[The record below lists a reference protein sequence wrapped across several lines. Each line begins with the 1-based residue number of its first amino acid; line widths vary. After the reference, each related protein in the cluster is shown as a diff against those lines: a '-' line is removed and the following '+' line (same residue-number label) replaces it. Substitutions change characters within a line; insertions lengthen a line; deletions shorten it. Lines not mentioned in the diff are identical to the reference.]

1 VLKYNQWHKAVQ
13 GYLASIAYTDN
24 QIGRLLDALDNS
36 PYAKNTIIVF
46 WTDHGWHLGEKK
58 HWRKFALWEEAT
70 RTPLI
75 FVAPGVEPG
84 TRCEQAVGLIDIYP
98 TLIDLC
104 GLPARETLEG
114 VSLKPLLDDPET
126 PWERPALTTHGR
138 NNHALR
144 TPQFRYIRYADGS
157 EELYDHQ
164 ADPMEWKNL
173 AGDSRYDDVKQEL
186 AAWLPEKNVPEMS
199 RKRTK
204 RAAAGRKKNDR

>member
-1 VLKYNQWHKAVQ
+1 
-13 GYLASIAYTDN
+13 
-24 QIGRLLDALDNS
+24 LDNS
-36 PYAKNTIIVF
+36 PYAKDTIIVF

-75 FVAPGVEPG
+75 FVAPGVQSG
-84 TRCEQAVGLIDIYP
+84 ACCEQPVGLIDIYP

-114 VSLKPLLDDPET
+114 VSLKPLLNDPEAA
-126 PWERPALTTHGR
+126 WQRPALTTHGR

-144 TPQFRYIRYADGS
+144 SRQFRYIQYADGS

-173 AGDSRYDDVKQEL
+173 AGDSQYDDVKRDL

-199 RKRTK
+199 RKQTK
-204 RAAAGRKKNDR
+204 RAAAGKKKNER